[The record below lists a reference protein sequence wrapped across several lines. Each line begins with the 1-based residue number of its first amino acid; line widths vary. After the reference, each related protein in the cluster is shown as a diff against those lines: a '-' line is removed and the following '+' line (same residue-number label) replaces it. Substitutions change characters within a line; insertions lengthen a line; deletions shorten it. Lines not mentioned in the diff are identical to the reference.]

1 MKKENETSLSL
12 LKRFALTILCLL
24 SSSIASVWTGANS
37 EPSTT
42 KTIGGRIYYV
52 INNADELAWF
62 ASQVNNGQTT
72 INAFLND
79 DIFFES
85 NKDSVSKFS
94 WNPIGISAETA
105 FNGIFEGNN
114 HGVYG
119 ILSNKRNESI
129 YGFFGVIGENGIVR
143 NLLVKGD
150 ITNNNEKSGS
160 YSYTS
165 DVSGLI
171 KIYLGGIA
179 AINYGSIENSHA
191 FGSITDKLSHFA
203 QNVNGGGV
211 VGWNYGS
218 LKNVSSNHSIVSSYS
233 FSYGISSRFYIL
245 SGSCGGIVGTNEGLI
260 ENSTNNSPV
269 KPSGIDGVGYG
280 SRGGGIA
287 GVNTNNGIINKSV
300 NKGDVVG
307 RRYIGGVVGSNDASI
322 YDCINEGNISNASDQ
337 VGSLVGGNS
346 STGILKTSYSA
357 TNSFL
362 VWSQNRVGAI
372 IGENYGIVNTA
383 YYDSDVLADF
393 PVFGSG
399 SGVNASGKATS
410 DMQKD
415 QFAWILNTTNGSE
428 DNSGVW
434 SRYNGYPVFANDT
447 LLAIRKIVFDDGENT
462 VIYYTNYKGLIP
474 QLPDVPKAPEGKA
487 FAGWIDT
494 DGKTCDINTVFSKDQ
509 TIAASFLDWD
519 DVLYTIQFI
528 GSNGKTLDVVSV
540 HAGEIPEYTGAIPTK
555 TATKAYRYTFNKWS
569 PDLTAATW
577 HKSYEASFDSTLIP
591 YKVTFKDY
599 DGTELNSTDV
609 DFGTKPSYSA
619 IPKRAMTD
627 EYIYTFRG
635 WYPAVE
641 LVSDVATYTATYDST
656 LREYQITFK
665 NGDVTLQS
673 TNVAYGTK
681 PGLLEGVPTKA
692 ATKQWTYTF
701 KGWTPEIANVSET
714 MTYTA
719 VFDSSLNKYMVAF
732 VSGASTL
739 QSSEVAYGTVPEF
752 SKSEPTKTSTAKY
765 DYTFKAW
772 TPTLTKVVDDAT
784 YIAAFDSTIRSYE
797 ITFQNGKNTLQSE
810 PIEFGKTP
818 VYSGETPTK
827 MESEGYTYTF
837 AGWEPAVVS
846 VSDKA
851 VYIASFDSV
860 AKKFDVVFMNEKDTL
875 SKQSVEYG
883 VVPKYTGSNPSKK
896 NSEKYEY
903 NFIGWN
909 EEISAVVKEA
919 VYTAKFDSTEIKS
932 ESLTQIRGSNV
943 SIRAVGGKQIALNN
957 LPFGQKFYVMDM
969 QGRVVNQGVTSMS
982 NTLISVNSV
991 GRYIVKTNNLTQLLN
1006 VR

>member
-24 SSSIASVWTGANS
+24 SSSIASVWTGANF
-37 EPSTT
+37 EPSSTRTIDGKKFFIIT
-42 KTIGGRIYYV
+42 K
-52 INNADELAWF
+52 AEELAWIS
-62 ASQVNNGQTT
+62 SQVNQGNSEMNVW
-72 INAFLND
+72 INND
-79 DIFFES
+79 IHFAS
-85 NKDSVSKFS
+85 HQDSISTVS
-94 WNPIGISAETA
+94 WVPIGNTNENS
-105 FNGIFEGNN
+105 FNGLFKGNN
-114 HGVYG
+114 HKITG
-119 ILSNKRNESI
+119 
-129 YGFFGVIGENGIVR
+129 
-143 NLLVKGD
+143 LLVNGKNNSFYGLFGSVGSNAIIQD
-150 ITNNNEKSGS
+150 IILKAKIINENTRSGT
-160 YSYTS
+160 YNYTYDMNS
-165 DVSGLI
+165 FF
-171 KIYLGGIA
+171 KIYIGGIA
-179 AINYGSIENSHA
+179 GHNKGLITNCHFDGILGGSNKAS
-191 FGSITDKLSHFA
+191 FQSID
-203 QNVNGGGV
+203 G
-211 VGWNYGS
+211 
-218 LKNVSSNHSIVSSYS
+218 
-233 FSYGISSRFYIL
+233 
-245 SGSCGGIVGTNEGLI
+245 GGIVGLNDGIIKNASSKGSVNVGTFSYGVTSSYSYDTGSSGGIVGFNNGTIDSTYNFSDVSATN
-260 ENSTNNSPV
+260 
-269 KPSGIDGVGYG
+269 
-280 SRGGGIA
+280 SRAGGIA
-287 GVNTNNGIINKSV
+287 GVNNGFISRCV
-300 NKGDVVG
+300 NKGKMDG
-307 RRYIGGVVGSNDASI
+307 SHYIGGITGSNLSKI
-322 YDCINEGNISNASDQ
+322 SDCINEGHLPYTGSYSGGLIGNNDGSISTSYSITGTILSRSTNGALAGRSKESDKIGACFYDNDSLPNMSAIGDGESPNAIGLKTTSMQQDEFAW
-337 VGSLVGGNS
+337 VLNTANGTLENS
-346 STGILKTSYSA
+346 ST
-357 TNSFL
+357 
-362 VWSQNRVGAI
+362 
-372 IGENYGIVNTA
+372 
-383 YYDSDVLADF
+383 
-393 PVFGSG
+393 
-399 SGVNASGKATS
+399 
-410 DMQKD
+410 
-415 QFAWILNTTNGSE
+415 
-428 DNSGVW
+428 W
-434 SRYNGYPVFANDT
+434 SRFDGYPVFANDT

-487 FAGWIDT
+487 FAGWIDA

-681 PGLLEGVPTKA
+681 PGLLEGMPTKA